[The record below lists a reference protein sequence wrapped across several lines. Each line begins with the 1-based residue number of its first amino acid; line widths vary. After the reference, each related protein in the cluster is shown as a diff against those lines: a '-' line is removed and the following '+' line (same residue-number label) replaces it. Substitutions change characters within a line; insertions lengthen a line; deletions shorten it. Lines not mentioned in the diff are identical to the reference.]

1 MPQVYRFHI
10 MIIIYLE
17 LTLGCGTRE
26 LTLICLVETSSGDMP
41 IENVDVVCLLSLI
54 DPFLS
59 AAVCMFLVW
68 GGLICD
74 LCLLVHVCV
83 QWHVSMHVRLTSR
96 VFLHQAP
103 PSLSLNPRVP
113 CFCLAGQSACSRNPR
128 STSQARV
135 LLGFIWVLGVQTLV
149 AVLPRQGFMH

>member
-1 MPQVYRFHI
+1 M
-10 MIIIYLE
+10 
-17 LTLGCGTRE
+17 
-26 LTLICLVETSSGDMP
+26 SSLADCS
-41 IENVDVVCLLSLI
+41 ISLS
-54 DPFLS
+54 S
-59 AAVCMFLVW
+59 RMFLVW

-128 STSQARV
+128 STSQA
-135 LLGFIWVLGVQTLV
+135 LGCCWVLFGFWGSKLSLLCFHGKALCTELPPSAMVSFLV
-149 AVLPRQGFMH
+149 YVKCALPFSSCVWMIQARGLCSSLLTS